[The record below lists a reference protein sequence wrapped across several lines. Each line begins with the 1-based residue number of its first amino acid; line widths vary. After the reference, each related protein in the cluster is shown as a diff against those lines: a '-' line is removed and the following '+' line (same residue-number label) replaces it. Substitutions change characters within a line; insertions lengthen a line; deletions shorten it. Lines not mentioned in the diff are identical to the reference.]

1 MTENQPSLIK
11 KQDPNTEMASKVTI
25 IVVMAKFARIAR
37 KVIDLASNISE
48 RTAALQS
55 FVGRMM
61 NLQAELM
68 NWRAELPAHLAPKD
82 NATVEGFQAWGQISW
97 VQHQCCGIELSLSL
111 VTIVTIEGR
120 LTF

>member
-1 MTENQPSLIK
+1 
-11 KQDPNTEMASKVTI
+11 MASKLTF

-48 RTAALQS
+48 RTAVLQS
-55 FVGRMM
+55 FVGRVM

-68 NWRAELPAHLAPKD
+68 TWRGELPAHLAPKD

-97 VQHQCCGIELSLSL
+97 VQHQCCDIELSQSL
-111 VTIVTIEGR
+111 VTVVTNARR